1 MKLMGS
7 FALLAAAL
15 AVTAGAGAG
24 AAHAQRAMLGARSA
38 PAGVRGLTES
48 IRSHHGAQRGGFG
61 RIGGIGRHGRGLSG
75 GIGVIGYG
83 GNLIVDPDLYEG
95 DDGFFAGSAD
105 ASVRGGRAAYDYD
118 RAYPYDWYRD
128 VPPARSQERAAI
140 RHSGPSEVHCSV
152 ERAAVRVCRGG

>member
-1 MKLMGS
+1 
-7 FALLAAAL
+7 
-15 AVTAGAGAG
+15 
-24 AAHAQRAMLGARSA
+24 MLGSRAA
-38 PAGVRGLTES
+38 PAGARGLTES
-48 IRSHHGAQRGGFG
+48 IRPRHGVQRGGFG
-61 RIGGIGRHGRGLSG
+61 RIGRIGGRGFAG

-105 ASVRGGRAAYDYD
+105 VRRRGGRAAYDYD

-128 VPPARSQERAAI
+128 SPSSRPADRRDVERGAL
-140 RHSGPSEVHCSV
+140 RHSGPNEVHCSV